1 MGFTAPDMI
10 RILLALGLFCLAL
23 GANAA
28 LYLRTG
34 GTAPAPSGDTRITL
48 GETEISV
55 PRSFIRDPA
64 QIAGGRLD
72 RLDMAVNI
80 ADFSALPPPSTTK
93 PFAIPPDRLTVLL
106 GSAQGQTGPAEQ
118 FQLLYARFLS
128 KETWSN
134 PGGLVMRRF
143 RAGTPYEDREIY
155 LGAGGSRLFIAIC
168 PREQQAG
175 IEPCVTQIR
184 VDGLDA
190 ELRFDA
196 RHLPD
201 WRRIVGETTK
211 RIGEWRRAGAA
222 PALRS
227 GL

>member
-1 MGFTAPDMI
+1 MT
-10 RILLALGLFCLAL
+10 RIMLALALFCLAL

-34 GTAPAPSGDTRITL
+34 EEPSMLTGSSRVML
-48 GETEISV
+48 GETEIAV
-55 PRSFIRDPA
+55 PRSLIRDPA
-64 QIAGGRLD
+64 QVAGGRLE
-72 RLDMAVNI
+72 RLDIAVKL
-80 ADFSALPPPSTTK
+80 ADFSALPTPSATK
-93 PFAIPPDRLTVLL
+93 PFEEMPDRLTILL
-106 GSAQGQTGPAEQ
+106 GAAQGQTGPAEQ
-118 FQLLYARFLS
+118 FQILYARFLS

-143 RAGTPYEDREIY
+143 RPGTPYEDREIY

-168 PREQQAG
+168 PREQHQA

-184 VDGLDA
+184 IDGLDA
-190 ELRFDA
+190 EMRFNA
-196 RHLPD
+196 RYLPE
-201 WRRIVGETTK
+201 WRRIVSETTK
-211 RIGEWRRAGAA
+211 HIGEWRKTGAA